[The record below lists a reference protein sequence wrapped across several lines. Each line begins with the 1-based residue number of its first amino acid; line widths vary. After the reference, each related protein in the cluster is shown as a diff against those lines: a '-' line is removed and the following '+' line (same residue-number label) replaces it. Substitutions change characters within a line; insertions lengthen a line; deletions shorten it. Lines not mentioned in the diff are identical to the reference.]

1 MTDFAE
7 TQQATAGLEAPPLG
21 DMTGQGRL
29 FVRHRRGE
37 LRTFF
42 HFLGWA
48 WRYWPKLIL
57 VIVLSLLGVTI
68 SLLPPWLGKYLVD
81 YAFPERNWTIFWGV
95 FLAYLAMDAFW
106 RLSGSVSSLL
116 NYYIDV
122 WVSFNLKSYFFR
134 HLQRLSMTFLHNR
147 PIGEHMYRANADIDA
162 IMRMMTDIV
171 PALIRAIYEF
181 GLILLFTSFL
191 DWRVTLLVLIYS
203 LPYTMFA
210 HWIASIQRR
219 IDRDARRRWQRYD
232 ACVQEG
238 VAGVM
243 VVKAFARQ
251 RFEVN
256 KYIHYLVN
264 AWRQS
269 QKNWWMSVLRGH
281 TIGAFLPWIKENLLR
296 IWFLRMVIKGELS
309 YGSVFPILSYMNRLT
324 NPIQQIV
331 DYIQE
336 IRVALIPAERIL
348 ETIDIIPVVADSPNA
363 IRMPMIQGLVE
374 FDDVSFHYEDKR
386 PILYNVEFRATPG
399 QKIGIVGHSG
409 SGKST
414 IINLLL
420 RLHDPVT
427 GTVKVDGLDLRE
439 VKMNS
444 YQQQIGLVMQDTYLF
459 GGSIRANVLFGYP
472 DADDEAIV
480 RAARMAEI
488 HDWIM
493 TQPRR
498 YETDLSEG
506 SKISMGQK
514 QRLGLA
520 RALVRDP
527 KLLIF
532 DEPTSSLDS
541 PTEQR
546 LMETFKGAIKGRTTI
561 WVTHR
566 LNTIVDSDIILVVE
580 DGRIVERGS
589 HDQLVAA
596 GGAYRRLWD
605 VYYDKQGEAVSLG
618 RGPLPPTG
626 LPSPQPPQDNDAP

>member
-1 MTDFAE
+1 MSNE
-7 TQQATAGLEAPPLG
+7 SELQQAAAGFTEMDAYTM
-21 DMTGQGRL
+21 DRTGQAHL
-29 FVRHRRGE
+29 FVRHRRSE
-37 LRTFF
+37 FRIFL
-42 HFLGWA
+42 HFLRWA
-48 WRYWPKLIL
+48 LPYWPKLFI
-57 VIVLSLLGVTI
+57 VIFLSLLGVTI
-68 SLLPPWLGKYLVD
+68 SLIYPWLGKYLVD
-81 YAFPERNWTIFWGV
+81 YAFPDRNWEIFWAV
-95 FLAYLAMDAFW
+95 FIAYVALDIFW
-106 RLSGSVSSLL
+106 RISGSVSSLL
-116 NYYIDV
+116 NNYIDW
-122 WVSFNLKSYFFR
+122 WVSFDLKSYFFR

-147 PIGEHMYRANADIDA
+147 PVGEHMYRANADIDA
-162 IMRMMTDIV
+162 IMRMVTDLV
-171 PALIRAIYEF
+171 PALIRAVYEF
-181 GLILLFTSFL
+181 ALILAFTTFL
-191 DWRVTLLVLIYS
+191 DWRVTLLVLLYS
-203 LPYTMFA
+203 IPYTALA

-243 VVKAFARQ
+243 VVKAFARH
-251 RFEVN
+251 RFEVS
-256 KYIHYLVN
+256 KYLRYLIN

-281 TIGAFLPWIKENLLR
+281 TIGALLPWIKERLLY
-296 IWFLRMVIKGELS
+296 IWFIRMVIKGELS

-348 ETIDIIPVVADSPNA
+348 ETTDVQPAVTDKPNA
-363 IRMPMIQGLVE
+363 IRMPTIRGHVE
-374 FDDVSFHYEDKR
+374 FDNVYFHYEDKR
-386 PILYNVEFRATPG
+386 PILHGISFEALPG

-414 IINLLL
+414 IVNLLL
-420 RLHDPVT
+420 RLYDPVR
-427 GTVKVDGLDLRE
+427 GAVRVDGYDLRD

-444 YQQQIGLVMQDTYLF
+444 YQQQIGLMMQDTYLF
-459 GGSIRANVLFGYP
+459 GGSIRANILFGNP
-472 DADDEAIV
+472 EATDEEIE
-480 RAARMAEI
+480 RAARIAEI
-488 HDWIM
+488 HDWIVQ
-493 TQPRR
+493 QPHK

-506 SKISMGQK
+506 TRLSMGQK

-527 KLLIF
+527 KLLIL

-541 PTEQR
+541 PTEHR
-546 LMETFKGAIKGRTTI
+546 LLETLKEAVKGRTSI

-566 LNTIVDSDIILVVE
+566 LNTIMDADLILVVE
-580 DGRIVERGS
+580 DGRIVERGT

-605 VYYDKQGEAVSLG
+605 VYFGKYEEKAAAGS
-618 RGPLPPTG
+618 
-626 LPSPQPPQDNDAP
+626 